1 MSYNS
6 RKLFTYELTN
16 GSFTIDSTDGFSRFS
31 IYNATATAGSY
42 IGSQQANGI
51 ASSAISVAQNETA
64 VVDVGNAYVI
74 DYLLITAP
82 SGCTLKL
89 MGS

>member
-1 MSYNS
+1 MANS

-16 GSFTIDSTDGFSRFS
+16 GTFTISTNDGFSRFS
-31 IYNATATAGSY
+31 IYNATSTAGSY
-42 IGSQQANGI
+42 TGNQTANGVDSG
-51 ASSAISVAQNETA
+51 AVSVAQNETA

-74 DYLLITAP
+74 EYLLITAP
-82 SGCTLKL
+82 AGCTLKL